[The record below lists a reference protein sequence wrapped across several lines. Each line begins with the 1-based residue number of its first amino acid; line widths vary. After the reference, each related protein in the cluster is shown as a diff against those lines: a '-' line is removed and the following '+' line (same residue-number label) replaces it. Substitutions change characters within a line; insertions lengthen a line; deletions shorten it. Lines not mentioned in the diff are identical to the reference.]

1 MSSSSNWYFLIIF
14 FIIQKINLMSYKY
27 VIPICLIQEC
37 ILALKPSLN
46 IFIMRYSLITIIL
59 LFISACQN
67 SNTKDQEA
75 IENNSLE
82 MGIWRGT
89 LQLSGG
95 ETPFL
100 IELTQEENNIKAVL
114 INGEE
119 RFILEDVALK
129 EDSLIMNLDV
139 FGAVLASKILDSK
152 TLEGKWI
159 RFDYKE
165 PYEVPFQAK
174 QGLGYRFPEEGPE
187 PEVDF
192 TGKWEV
198 IFTEDGGKKYPAIGI
213 FEQKGSKITGTFL
226 TQTGDY
232 RYLEGKVEGRK
243 MSLST
248 FDGGH
253 GFLFK
258 GSLDEDEKFTGEFWP
273 GKIGYETWEGFR
285 NDTAQLANPD
295 SLTYLKEGSDRL
307 SFSFPDLDQKEV
319 SLDDEKYKDK
329 VVIVQ
334 IFGSWC
340 PNCLDETRFLVPYYD
355 KNKDR
360 GLEII
365 GLAYERSSDFDRAK
379 QRVQKMIDRYNI
391 SYDFLIAGVN
401 DKTEASATLPMLNR
415 ILAYP
420 TTIFIDRKGEIR
432 KIHTGFNGPGTGV
445 YYEKFVN
452 EFNQFMDKLLE
463 ENI

>member
-1 MSSSSNWYFLIIF
+1 
-14 FIIQKINLMSYKY
+14 
-27 VIPICLIQEC
+27 LIQEC
-37 ILALKPSLN
+37 NLALNSPLKIS
-46 IFIMRYSLITIIL
+46 IMRYIIVL
-59 LFISACQN
+59 NIVLFLFGCQN
-67 SNTKDQEA
+67 SNIDQQEGNDTTA
-75 IENNSLE
+75 LE
-82 MGIWRGT
+82 LGIWRGT
-89 LQLSGG
+89 LTLAGG
-95 ETPFL
+95 ETPFQ
-100 IELTQEENNIKAVL
+100 IELTKEADSYQATL
-114 INGEE
+114 INGDE
-119 RFILEDVALK
+119 RFVLDEVSQK
-129 EDSLIMNLDV
+129 EDSLIINLDV
-139 FGAVLASKILDSK
+139 FGAVLASKIIDHK

-159 RFDYKE
+159 RFDYGK

-174 QGLGYRFPEEGPE
+174 QGLTYRFPEEGAD

-198 IFTEDGGKKYPAIGI
+198 TFTEEDGKQYPAIGI
-213 FEQKGSKITGTFL
+213 FEQKGSIVTGTFL

-232 RYLEGKVEGRK
+232 RYLEGKVTGREIA
-243 MSLST
+243 LST

-258 GSLDEDEKFTGEFWP
+258 GKLDEEETFIGEFWP
-273 GKIGYETWEGFR
+273 GRYGYEKWEGLR

-295 SLTYLKEGSDRL
+295 SLTFLKEGYEKIA
-307 SFSFPDLDQKEV
+307 FSFPNLAKAQV

-340 PNCLDETRFLVPYYD
+340 PNCLDETRFLVPYYN

-365 GLAYERSSDFDRAK
+365 GLAYERSSDFEKAR
-379 QRVQKMIDRYNI
+379 QRVEKMIEKYDI

-401 DKTEASATLPMLNR
+401 DKTKASETLPMLNR

-420 TTIFIDRKGEIR
+420 TTIFLDRQGKIR